1 MIHTVHETSIW
12 QRSGVMMCR
21 EPAVSLLAAVE
32 KLAPKWVVVSL
43 SNHQEL
49 FVHSHN

>member
-1 MIHTVHETSIW
+1 MKLPFGKDLVSYDV
-12 QRSGVMMCR
+12 QRASCL
-21 EPAVSLLAAVE
+21 PLLTAVE

>member
-1 MIHTVHETSIW
+1 MKLPFGKDLVSYDV
-12 QRSGVMMCR
+12 QRASCLSL
-21 EPAVSLLAAVE
+21 SLLTAVE